1 MGAILNFI
9 KCIALIQ
16 LLGDNENYEVVGD
29 SNSIGGKI
37 NLNDT
42 LAAVIA
48 ILIIVLVSL
57 FCVIW
62 LIIKRRRY
70 IKIVETALDEKKN
83 AEAENNV
90 QQNKTAQNSQVGVA
104 QQNGIN
110 VKPQDGA
117 MPKVN
122 STSQDGQVNYL
133 NQPVAQ
139 NIGQAQVGAMV
150 ENTNITPVNYG
161 VNGNNASNV
170 NQNVESNVAQG
181 STPNIIVDHTGLTNN
196 QNNTTPIAQVQ
207 NQNATS
213 NNQLEN
219 QVATNTFNQI
229 TNQNEATS
237 IEQTANQNILNSI
250 EQVSN
255 SNGLNGVQ
263 TENSA
268 SIQQNQGG
276 ALQWNS
282 QQSSD
287 VSETIQS
294 NQPIENL
301 NTGSSYQGQIIVTNN
316 TTGEGNVE
324 KYQQGVS
331 QINGTNGNTNI
342 NNENT
347 YLNTNQPSSD
357 NSGGAINNKPKA
369 SWPGKV

>member
-110 VKPQDGA
+110 VNPQDGA
-117 MPKVN
+117 TTKVN
-122 STSQDGQVNYL
+122 STSQDGQVNYF

-139 NIGQAQVGAMV
+139 NIGQAQVGTMV

-181 STPNIIVDHTGLTNN
+181 STPNNIVDHTGLANN

-229 TNQNEATS
+229 ANQNEATP

-282 QQSSD
+282 QQSSG

-301 NTGSSYQGQIIVTNN
+301 NTGSSYQGQSMVTNN

-331 QINGTNGNTNI
+331 QINGTNGNANI

-347 YLNTNQPSSD
+347 YLNTSQPSGG
-357 NSGGAINNKPKA
+357 NSGDAINNKPKA

>member
-110 VKPQDGA
+110 VNPQDGA
-117 MPKVN
+117 TTKVN
-122 STSQDGQVNYL
+122 STSKDGQVNYL

-139 NIGQAQVGAMV
+139 NIGQAQVGTMV

-161 VNGNNASNV
+161 VNGNNASNL

-181 STPNIIVDHTGLTNN
+181 STPNIIVDHTGLANN

-229 TNQNEATS
+229 ANQNEATP

-250 EQVSN
+250 ERVSN

-268 SIQQNQGG
+268 SIQQNQVG
-276 ALQWNS
+276 AHQWNS
-282 QQSSD
+282 QQPSD

-301 NTGSSYQGQIIVTNN
+301 NTGSSYQGQSIVTNN

>member
-16 LLGDNENYEVVGD
+16 LLGDNEDYEVVGD

-90 QQNKTAQNSQVGVA
+90 QQNKTVQNSQVGVA

-110 VKPQDGA
+110 VNPQDWA
-117 MPKVN
+117 TTKVN

-133 NQPVAQ
+133 NQPLAQ
-139 NIGQAQVGAMV
+139 NIGQAQVGTMV

-161 VNGNNASNV
+161 VNGNNASNM

-181 STPNIIVDHTGLTNN
+181 SAPNSIVDHTGLAYN
-196 QNNTTPIAQVQ
+196 QNNATPIAQVQ

-229 TNQNEATS
+229 ANQNEATP

-276 ALQWNS
+276 ARQWNS
-282 QQSSD
+282 QQYRD

-301 NTGSSYQGQIIVTNN
+301 NTGSSYQGQSIVTNN

-331 QINGTNGNTNI
+331 QINGTNGNVNI
-342 NNENT
+342 NDENT
-347 YLNTNQPSSD
+347 SLNTSQPSGG
-357 NSGGAINNKPKA
+357 NSGGVINNKPKA